1 MQQRKLTKLN
11 IYSLKRCKKTSN
23 PSKIDNGQ
31 VKGKAQSSQLRCEK
45 GTLTMSL
52 KIQWEDI
59 MMLRIIGQWTKAIMK
74 YHFTITTMI
83 YLFKTHK
90 EK

>member
-11 IYSLKRCKKTSN
+11 IYSLKRYLKTSN

-52 KIQWEDI
+52 KIQ
-59 MMLRIIGQWTKAIMK
+59 
-74 YHFTITTMI
+74 
-83 YLFKTHK
+83 
-90 EK
+90 

>member
-11 IYSLKRCKKTSN
+11 IHSFKRFLKISN

-31 VKGKAQSSQLRCEK
+31 VKGKAQSSQLRYEK

-52 KIQWEDI
+52 KIQ
-59 MMLRIIGQWTKAIMK
+59 
-74 YHFTITTMI
+74 
-83 YLFKTHK
+83 
-90 EK
+90 